1 MINLPSSVR
10 LASGYTMLRLG
21 FGVDQSV
28 DAKASV
34 LEALKAGYKLI
45 FDIVH

>member
-10 LASGYTMLRLG
+10 LASGYNTMLRLW

-34 LEALKAGYKLI
+34 LEALKAGYKL